1 MIVVHHDKLFLE
13 GEDHMKVRVQ
23 KFGNFLSSMVLP
35 NIGAFIAWGL
45 ITALFIPTGFF
56 PNEEF
61 SKLVGPMVIYML
73 PLLIGYSGGRLIYEQ
88 RGAVVGT
95 IATMGVIIGAPDTPM
110 FLGAMIMGPLG
121 AYAIKKF
128 DELIEGKIKTGFEM
142 LVNNFSAGILGG
154 ILALLAFIGIG
165 PAVSSFTDVLVAGVD
180 WLLEAGLLPL
190 TSILIEPAK
199 ILFLN
204 NAINHG
210 VLTPIGLEQ
219 VQQTGRSILFL
230 LEANPG
236 PGLGVL
242 LGFML
247 FGKGIAKQSAPG
259 AAIIH
264 FLGGIHEIYFPY
276 VLMKPMLLLAV
287 VAGGM
292 SGVFTLV
299 LMGGGLVAP
308 ASPGSILAIAAVTPP
323 EGMAYLANFAAV
335 FVATTV
341 SFVISAVILK
351 ASKQTDEDMEE
362 ATKKMEQMKG
372 KKRSISREIPSLNT
386 ATNGVFPAGAQKIV
400 FACDAG
406 MGSSAM
412 GASLLRKKVKE
423 AGLNVSVSNTA
434 ISTIPSDSEIVITQ
448 EKLTPRAENKIP
460 DAYHISVDN
469 FLSSPEYDQL
479 IERLQN
485 GEIEEQSVLVK
496 ESETNAQHNPQDEQL
511 LREENVF
518 IGQNFRTKEEAIIF
532 AGLALVKAGY
542 VEDSYVDEML
552 KREEITTTYMGNNV
566 AIPHGTEDAKKS
578 VFKSGFTVIQVPN
591 GVDFEGESAKII
603 FGIAGKDGTHLEIL
617 SGIAVICADQNN
629 VDRLVEAKSA
639 KEIIDIIN
647 GN

>member
-1 MIVVHHDKLFLE
+1 MNQAT
-13 GEDHMKVRVQ
+13 MKVHVQ

-56 PNEEF
+56 PNER
-61 SKLVGPMVIYML
+61 LGTMVGPMITYLL
-73 PLLIGYSGGRLIYEQ
+73 PLLIGYTGGRLVYEQ
-88 RGAVVGT
+88 RGGVVAA
-95 IATMGVIIGAPDTPM
+95 IATMGVIVGAPDTPM
-110 FLGAMIMGPLG
+110 FLGAMIVGPLG
-121 AYAIKKF
+121 AFVIKKF
-128 DELIEGKIKTGFEM
+128 DQLIEGKIKTGFEM

-154 ILALLAFIGIG
+154 AVAILAFYGIG
-165 PAVSSFTDVLVAGVD
+165 PAVSALTEVLVSGVD

-204 NAINHG
+204 NAVNHG
-210 VLTPIGLEQ
+210 ILSPIGLEQ
-219 VQQTGRSILFL
+219 VQQNGKSLLFL

-242 LGFML
+242 LAFMV

-287 VAGGM
+287 IFGGM

-323 EGMAYLANFAAV
+323 EGMAYVANFTAIFVAAAV
-335 FVATTV
+335 SFLIASVVLKSSKETEEDIDAAT
-341 SFVISAVILK
+341 K
-351 ASKQTDEDMEE
+351 RMEE
-362 ATKKMEQMKG
+362 MKG
-372 KKRSISREIPSLNT
+372 KKSSVAGALAGTT
-386 ATNGVFPAGAQKIV
+386 ATAAGVFPSNVRKIV

-423 AGLNVSVSNTA
+423 AGLDITVTNSA
-434 ISTIPSDSEIVITQ
+434 ISTIPGDCQIVFTQ
-448 EKLTPRAENKIP
+448 EKLTPRAQHKVP
-460 DAYHISVDN
+460 DAHHISVDN
-469 FLSSPEYDQL
+469 FLSSPEYDKL
-479 IERLQN
+479 IGNLENDVTVDQV
-485 GEIEEQSVLVK
+485 GLVE
-496 ESETNAQHNPQDEQL
+496 ESEATATGAPQAADDDQL
-511 LREENVF
+511 LVEENIF
-518 IGQNFRTKEEAIIF
+518 INKKFNNKEEAIRF
-532 AGLALVKAGY
+532 AGELMVKAGY
-542 VEDSYVDEML
+542 VEPSYVDEML

-566 AIPHGTEDAKKS
+566 AIPHGTEEAKKA
-578 VFKSGFTVIQVPN
+578 VIKSGFTVVQVPN
-591 GVDFEGESAKII
+591 GVDFNGESAKLI
-603 FGIAGKDGTHLEIL
+603 FGIAGKDGSHLEIL
-617 SGIAVICADQNN
+617 SGIAVICAEQDN
-629 VDRLVEAKSA
+629 VDEMVKARTA
-639 KEIIDIIN
+639 KELLAIIN
-647 GN
+647 RK

>member
-1 MIVVHHDKLFLE
+1 
-13 GEDHMKVRVQ
+13 MKVGVQ

-73 PLLIGYSGGRLIYEQ
+73 PLLIGYTGGRLIYDQ

-110 FLGAMIMGPLG
+110 FLGSMIMGPLG

-128 DELIEGKIKTGFEM
+128 DQLIEGKIKTGFEM

-154 ILALLAFIGIG
+154 ALALIAFKGIG
-165 PAVSSFTDVLVAGVD
+165 PAVSAFTDVLVAGVD

-204 NAINHG
+204 NAVNHG

-219 VQQTGRSILFL
+219 VQQTGKSLLFL

-323 EGMAYLANFAAV
+323 EGMAYLANFTAV
-335 FVATTV
+335 FVATAV
-341 SFVISAVILK
+341 SFAISAVILK

-372 KKRSISREIPSLNT
+372 KKSSISQEIPSLNPT
-386 ATNGVFPAGAQKIV
+386 TNGAFPAGAQKIV

-434 ISTIPSDSEIVITQ
+434 ISTLPSDSEIVITQ

-479 IERLQN
+479 IERLKS
-485 GEIEEQSVLVK
+485 GEIEEHSVLVE
-496 ESETNAQHNPQDEQL
+496 ESETNAPQNPEDEQL

-518 IGQNFRTKEEAIIF
+518 IGQSFRTKEEAIIF

-542 VEDSYVDEML
+542 VEESYVDEML

-566 AIPHGTEDAKKS
+566 AIPHGTEEAKKS
-578 VFKSGFTVIQVPN
+578 VIKSGFTVIQVPN
-591 GVDFEGESAKII
+591 GVDFDGETAKMI

-617 SGIAVICADQNN
+617 SGIAVICADQTN
-629 VDRLVEAKSA
+629 VDRLVEAESA

>member
-1 MIVVHHDKLFLE
+1 MNQAS
-13 GEDHMKVRVQ
+13 MKVRVQ

-56 PNEEF
+56 PNER
-61 SKLVGPMVIYML
+61 LGTMVGPMITYLL
-73 PLLIGYSGGRLIYEQ
+73 PLLIGYTGGRLIYEQ
-88 RGAVVGT
+88 RGGVVAA
-95 IATMGVIIGAPDTPM
+95 IATMGVIVGAPDTPM
-110 FLGAMIMGPLG
+110 FLGAMIVGPLG
-121 AYAIKKF
+121 AFVIKKF
-128 DELIEGKIKTGFEM
+128 DQLIEGKIKTGFEM

-154 ILALLAFIGIG
+154 AVAILAFYGIG
-165 PAVSSFTDVLVAGVD
+165 PAVKALTEVLVSGVD

-210 VLTPIGLEQ
+210 ILSPIGLEQ
-219 VQQTGRSILFL
+219 VQQTGKSLLFL

-236 PGLGVL
+236 PGLGIL
-242 LGFML
+242 LAFMI

-276 VLMKPMLLLAV
+276 VLMKPLLLLAV
-287 VAGGM
+287 IFGGM

-323 EGMAYLANFAAV
+323 EGMAYVANFTAIFVAAAV
-335 FVATTV
+335 
-341 SFVISAVILK
+341 SFLIASIILK
-351 ASKQTDEDMEE
+351 SSKETEEDMEA
-362 ATKKMEQMKG
+362 ATRKMEEMKG
-372 KKRSISREIPSLNT
+372 KKSSVAGALGGSAAT
-386 ATNGVFPAGAQKIV
+386 AAGVFPSNVHKIV

-423 AGLNVSVSNTA
+423 AGLNINVTNTA
-434 ISTIPSDSEIVITQ
+434 ISTIPNDSQIVITQ
-448 EKLTPRAENKIP
+448 EKLTPRAQHKVP

-469 FLSSPEYDQL
+469 FLSSPEYDKL
-479 IERLQN
+479 IDSLESGVTADQA
-485 GEIEEQSVLVK
+485 GLVT
-496 ESETNAQHNPQDEQL
+496 ESEAATGTVQPSEDDQL
-511 LREENVF
+511 LREENIF
-518 IGQNFRTKEEAIIF
+518 INKKFNTKEEAIRF
-532 AGLALVKAGY
+532 AGEVMVKAGY
-542 VEDSYVDEML
+542 VEPSYVDEML

-566 AIPHGTEDAKKS
+566 AIPHGTEEAKKA
-578 VFKSGFTVIQVPN
+578 VIKSGFTVIQVPN
-591 GVDFEGESAKII
+591 GVDFDGEPAKLI
-603 FGIAGKDGTHLEIL
+603 FGIAGKDGSHLEIL
-617 SGIAVICADQNN
+617 SGIAVICAEQDN
-629 VDRLVEAKSA
+629 VDEMVKARTA
-639 KEIIDIIN
+639 KELLAIIN
-647 GN
+647 RK

>member
-1 MIVVHHDKLFLE
+1 MKDSKT
-13 GEDHMKVRVQ
+13 KVRVQ

-45 ITALFIPTGFF
+45 ITALFIPTGFY
-56 PNEEF
+56 PNEELG
-61 SKLVGPMVIYML
+61 KLVGPMVTYML
-73 PLLIGYSGGRLIYEQ
+73 PLLIGYTGGRLIYDQ
-88 RGAVVGT
+88 RGGVVGT
-95 IATMGVIIGAPDTPM
+95 IATMGVIVGAPDTPM

-121 AYAIKKF
+121 AYVIKQF
-128 DELIEGKIKTGFEM
+128 DRLIEGKIRTGFEM

-154 ILALLAFIGIG
+154 ALAILAFKGVG
-165 PAVSSFTDVLVAGVD
+165 PAVSAFTSVLVSGVD

-219 VQQTGRSILFL
+219 VQQAGKSVLFL

-242 LGFML
+242 LGFMF

-287 VAGGM
+287 VFGGM

-323 EGMAYLANFAAV
+323 EGMAYIANFTAV
-335 FVATTV
+335 FVATAV

-351 ASKQTDEDMEE
+351 SSKQKDEDIEA

-372 KKRSISREIPSLNT
+372 KRSSISREIAPAAIS
-386 ATNGVFPAGAQKIV
+386 GIFPENVQKIV

-423 AGLNVSVSNTA
+423 AGLNVTVSNTA
-434 ISTIPSDSEIVITQ
+434 ISTIPADSQIVITQ
-448 EKLTPRAENKIP
+448 EKLTPRAENKVP
-460 DAYHISVDN
+460 NAYHISVDN

-479 IERLQN
+479 IDRLQKRDA
-485 GEIEEQSVLVK
+485 GEQMPVEENQSSAA
-496 ESETNAQHNPQDEQL
+496 SETDDEEL

-518 IGQNFRTKEEAIIF
+518 IGQRFRTKEEAIRF
-532 AGLALVKAGY
+532 AGQALVKAGY
-542 VEDSYVDEML
+542 VEPSYVDEML
-552 KREEITTTYMGNNV
+552 KREEMTTTYMGNNV

-578 VFKSGFTVIQVPN
+578 VIKSGFTVIQVPN
-591 GVDFEGESAKII
+591 GVDFDGERAKMI

-617 SGIAVICADQNN
+617 SGIAVVCTDQDN
-629 VDRLVEAKSA
+629 VDRLVNAKSA